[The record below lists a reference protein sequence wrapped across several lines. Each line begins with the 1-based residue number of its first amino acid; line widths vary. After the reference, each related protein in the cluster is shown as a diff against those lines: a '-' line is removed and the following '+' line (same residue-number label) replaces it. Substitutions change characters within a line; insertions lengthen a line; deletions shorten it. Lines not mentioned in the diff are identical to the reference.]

1 MCVGWLRLSAAL
13 GELLLLG
20 LLLLLLNL
28 LQASLFPLPGVAVV
42 CRNRAERERW
52 EDDHDL
58 VAVPELANHWLAGGC
73 SRRRCQMGENKDETR
88 VRGCRLEFHN

>member
-1 MCVGWLRLSAAL
+1 M
-13 GELLLLG
+13 LG

-58 VAVPELANHWLAGGC
+58 VAVPKLANHWLAGGREHPVVAKWEKINMRPVYEDAGWNFTIN
-73 SRRRCQMGENKDETR
+73 S
-88 VRGCRLEFHN
+88 